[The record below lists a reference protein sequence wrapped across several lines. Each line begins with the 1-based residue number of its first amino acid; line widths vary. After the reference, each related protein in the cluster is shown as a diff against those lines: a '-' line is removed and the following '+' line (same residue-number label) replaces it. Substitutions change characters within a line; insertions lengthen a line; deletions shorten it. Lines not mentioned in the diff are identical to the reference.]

1 MKFQTTLKQTTDGEC
16 YLEIPPDL
24 GWQQGDEVEIT
35 VMTDLDTDLPCL
47 WLTNHDHRSRIISR
61 RIDEVNNLV

>member
-35 VMTDLDTDLPCL
+35 VMNDLDTDLPCL
-47 WLTNHDHRSRIISR
+47 LVVNHSDRSRK
-61 RIDEVNNLV
+61 IDDRVTAINDLL